1 MSRPRIGDVIDGR
14 YRIESLIGSG
24 GMADV
29 WLADDL
35 HLPRR
40 VALKILHERF
50 ARDPEFIARF
60 RREAESA
67 AGLQHVN
74 VVSIFDRGQAQ
85 DTYYIA
91 MAYLEGRTLRDLIN
105 LGLTPPESVAI
116 VRQILEAAGFAHR
129 NGVIHRDLKPLNV
142 IVDTTGLATV
152 TDFGIARAIGVS
164 ELTEEGSI
172 LGTAHYLSP
181 EQAQGMEV
189 SPESDLYSIGVIL
202 YECLTGRVPYD
213 GESAVAIA
221 LSQLR
226 ETPPPPSHY
235 NESVS
240 PALDAV
246 VMKALM
252 REPIARFHTAEAF
265 IDALDQA
272 EHNPNSGYLEPE
284 KKSKKWIWVAV
295 AGVLILSF
303 LLIGLLRSNTVEVP
317 SVVGQNLDQA
327 VATLNGE
334 GFSVGQVDRKNQPG
348 PSNQVL
354 EQDPRGEA
362 DRDCSFLGW
371 FCSDPD
377 VNLTV
382 SAGPGQAEIPDVA
395 GDSREAAEQAL
406 DEAGFGVE
414 VETKPSSD
422 VAEDLAIETDPA
434 AGETATRGS
443 QVTLFVSSG
452 PAQVSVPPLV
462 GATLDAAE
470 QRLSAKGL
478 EFSSSQTESDRPE
491 GEVLTQSPDAG
502 TKVDPGSTVELTVS
516 SGPADTTASIPNVV
530 GLTSDE
536 AQSELSAAGFTVSF
550 QEQSTDIQPQD
561 GRVIDQN
568 PSGGGTASQ
577 GTRIVVVI
585 GVYTPAPA
593 TGTGTGTTAGSG
605 ALGID

>member
-1 MSRPRIGDVIDGR
+1 MSRPRQGDVIHGR
-14 YRIESLIGSG
+14 YRIEVLIGSG

-50 ARDPEFIARF
+50 ARDPEFIQRF

-74 VVSIFDRGQAQ
+74 IVSIFDRGQVG

-91 MAYLEGRTLRDLIN
+91 MAYIEGRTLRDLIN
-105 LGLTPPESVAI
+105 LGLLPSESVAI

-142 IVDTTGLATV
+142 IVDATGLATV

-181 EQAQGMEV
+181 EQAQGVEV
-189 SPESDLYSIGVIL
+189 GPESDLYSVGVIL

-213 GESAVAIA
+213 GDSAVAIA
-221 LSQLR
+221 LSQMQ
-226 ETPPPPSHY
+226 ETPPLPSQY

-252 REPIARFHTAEAF
+252 REPIARYHSAEAF
-265 IDALDQA
+265 IEALDLA
-272 EHNPNSGYLEPE
+272 EQQPEAVYVEPE
-284 KKSKKWIWVAV
+284 KSKKWIWAAV
-295 AGVLILSF
+295 AATILIALV
-303 LLIGLLRSNTVEVP
+303 LIGLLRSNTVEVP

-327 VATLNGE
+327 VAKLNNE
-334 GFSVGQVDRKNQPG
+334 GFSVDQVDRKTQPG
-348 PSNQVL
+348 PSNLVL
-354 EQDPRGEA
+354 EQDPEGEA
-362 DRDCSFLGW
+362 DRDCRLLGW

-377 VNLTV
+377 VNLVV
-382 SAGPGQAEIPDVA
+382 SAGPGQAEVPDVS
-395 GDSREAAEQAL
+395 GSTREAAEQTL
-406 DEAGFGVE
+406 DEAGFGVS
-414 VETKPSSD
+414 VETQPSSD
-422 VAEDLAIETDPA
+422 VAADLVIETDPA
-434 AGETATRGS
+434 AGESVKRGT
-443 QVTLFVSSG
+443 QVTMFVSSG
-452 PAQVSVPPLV
+452 PAPVTVPPVV
-462 GATLDAAE
+462 GATLAAAE

-478 EFSSSQTESDRPE
+478 EYSSSEAESDRPV
-491 GEVLTQSPDAG
+491 GEVLTQSPEAG
-502 TKVDPGSTVELTVS
+502 TEVDPGSSVTLTVS
-516 SGPADTTASIPNVV
+516 SGPADTNTTVPNVV
-530 GLTSDE
+530 GLTSEE
-536 AQSELSAAGFTVSF
+536 AESDLTAAGFTVS
-550 QEQSTDIQPQD
+550 IQDQTTGIEPQD

-568 PSGGGTASQ
+568 PSGGSTASE
-577 GTRIVVVI
+577 GTRIVIMV
-585 GVYTPAPA
+585 GVFSPDASPD
-593 TGTGTGTTAGSG
+593 TGSTSG
-605 ALGID
+605 GVSID